1 MKQVTVISGKGGTG
15 KTVITAAFAALAKNK
30 VMADCDVDASDLHLL
45 LRPRIRETHQF
56 RGGLKAILNEEK
68 CIGCNK
74 CIEVCRFDAISK
86 REGQGARGESQGS
99 RVKGQGSEGKGQG
112 ARGKGQGSEVQG
124 GVLIDSMACEGCR
137 VCALICPVEAIQMKE
152 NVSGEWYVS
161 DTGYGPMVHARLGVA
176 QENSGKLV
184 AVVRKNA
191 REIAQKNDLK
201 LVMVDGP
208 PGIGCPVIASITG
221 VDLVV
226 IITEPTFSAISD
238 LKRVLGLTQHF
249 RIRSVVLI
257 NKHDINSDNTKS
269 IEEFC
274 KQEDVE
280 VIGKLPFDNVFTE
293 AMIEGK
299 NVIEHSNS
307 PVVEKIKAIWGK
319 VQTAVEL

>member
-1 MKQVTVISGKGGTG
+1 MKQITVISGKGGTG
-15 KTVITAAFAALAKNK
+15 KTVVTAAFAALAKSK

-45 LRPRIRETHQF
+45 LHPEIKETHQF
-56 RGGLKAILNEEK
+56 KGGMKAILNREK
-68 CIGCNK
+68 CTGCDR

-86 REGQGARGESQGS
+86 SEGEGS
-99 RVKGQGSEGKGQG
+99 RVKGQGSEGQG
-112 ARGKGQGSEVQG
+112 VI
-124 GVLIDSMACEGCR
+124 LIDPVACEGCQI
-137 VCALICPVEAIQMKE
+137 CALVCPVEARQMKE

-161 DTGYGPMVHARLGVA
+161 ETEYGPMVHARLGVA

-191 REIAQKNDLK
+191 REIAQKNHSE
-201 LVMVDGP
+201 LVIVDGP

-226 IITEPTFSAISD
+226 VITEPTFSAISD
-238 LKRVLGLTQHF
+238 LKRVLGLTEHF
-249 RIRSVVLI
+249 RIRSVVLV
-257 NKHDINSDNTKS
+257 NKHDINPDNTKS

-274 KQEDVE
+274 QQEDVE

-299 NVIEHSNS
+299 NIIEHSSS
-307 PVVEKIKAIWGK
+307 PMVGEIRAIWEK
-319 VQTAVEL
+319 VHARIEV